1 MILVGAQLLENKIA
15 NSELTKGELC
25 VQR

>member
-15 NSELTKGELC
+15 NSEFSKGELC